1 MTDAV
6 QQRFARFAREEA
18 PGRSELYREWAAG
31 VADDRAVRDVL
42 ARIPETRRQPPL
54 VFAVTRMLGAPLA
67 GYGTW
72 RAFLLAHADAV
83 VEECASRRL
92 QTNEPL
98 RLAPLLPVLSEL
110 CGPLAL
116 LEIGA
121 SAGLCLYPDR
131 YSYRVRG
138 ASGELRAAVD
148 PVDGPSKVVLEST
161 VTGPLPEMRM
171 PEVVWRAGIDLAP
184 LDARL
189 DADRRWL
196 QALVWPGEAR
206 RAERVAAALDIAAS
220 EPALLLTGDAGDR
233 LDELVA
239 ATPSDATL
247 VVTTPGV
254 LVHIPRE
261 PRAALVR
268 RLQELDAHWLTID
281 PPALLD
287 VWRPAVDAASWDG
300 FVVALDGGVRASAD
314 PLGRTWEWR
323 AGEMRS
329 AT

>member
-6 QQRFARFAREEA
+6 QQRFTRFAREEA
-18 PGRSELYREWAAG
+18 PGRSELYRDWAAG
-31 VADDRAVRDVL
+31 VAGDEAVREVL

-67 GYGTW
+67 AYDLW
-72 RAFLLAHADAV
+72 REFVLAHADEIV
-83 VEECASRRL
+83 QECASRRL

-98 RLAPLLPVLSEL
+98 RCAPLPVLGEIA
-110 CGPLAL
+110 GPLAL

-138 ASGELRAAVD
+138 ASGELRAALD
-148 PVDGPSKVVLEST
+148 PVDGPSRVVLEST
-161 VTGPLPEMRM
+161 VTGPLPELRM
-171 PEVVWRAGIDLAP
+171 PDVVWRAGIDLAP
-184 LDARL
+184 LDARS

-196 QALVWPGEAR
+196 EALVWPGETG
-206 RAERVAAALDIAAS
+206 RADRVAAALDIAAS
-220 EPALLLTGDAGDR
+220 EPAQLVGGDAGER

-239 ATPSDATL
+239 AAPPDATL

-261 PRAALVR
+261 PRTALVR

-287 VWRPAVDAASWDG
+287 VWQPAVDAASWDG
-300 FVVALDGGVRASAD
+300 FVVALDGRVRASAD

-323 AGEMRS
+323 AGDAPP